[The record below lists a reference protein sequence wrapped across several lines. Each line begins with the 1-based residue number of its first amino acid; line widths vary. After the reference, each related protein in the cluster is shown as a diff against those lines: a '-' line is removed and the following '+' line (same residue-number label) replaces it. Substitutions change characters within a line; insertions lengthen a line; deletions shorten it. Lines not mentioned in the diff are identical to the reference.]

1 METNT
6 THYFYSYLF
15 GMSLSIYDQKL
26 NARTMPLI
34 RTTKISDRKKVL
46 ISITKHESKKT
57 KDSVNHTKQE

>member
-6 THYFYSYLF
+6 TNFFYSYLF

-46 ISITKHESKKT
+46 ISITKQ
-57 KDSVNHTKQE
+57 KDKR

>member
-1 METNT
+1 
-6 THYFYSYLF
+6 
-15 GMSLSIYDQKL
+15 MSLSIYDQKL